1 MTQPATFNI
10 EKGFWNSG
18 VNDIAGVDEVGRGA
32 WAGPVVAAAVIFPKK
47 VKIPEDLFDSKSI
60 SPRRREYLSKVIYK
74 HAKSIGIGSIDVAEI
89 NKRGIGSATHK
100 AFREAIKSLSSV
112 PESILVDAFYI
123 KHLRKSIQRPIK
135 KGDSICASIA
145 AASIVAKVYRDRL
158 MKKLSSKYPVYRFAK
173 NKGYGTAY
181 HMSAIAA
188 YHFTDIHRV
197 SFNLSYLIQ

>member
-1 MTQPATFNI
+1 MPLTDRNT
-10 EKGFWNSG
+10 SRL
-18 VNDIAGVDEVGRGA
+18 GRA
-32 WAGPVVAAAVIFPKK
+32 
-47 VKIPEDLFDSKSI
+47 
-60 SPRRREYLSKVIYK
+60 
-74 HAKSIGIGSIDVAEI
+74 
-89 NKRGIGSATHK
+89 
-100 AFREAIKSLSSV
+100 
-112 PESILVDAFYI
+112 LVDGFTSDRIVMVLARVRRTRVVGEEDASV
-123 KHLRKSIQRPIK
+123 LRRANQLVSRIK